1 MTDQYDEYDEY
12 DDDDEEDEE
21 DEEGTITFEPDEAL
35 ILALNEV
42 SNLKELMEDQDL
54 EIDKLRKE
62 LLAIKKI
69 IKKS

>member
-12 DDDDEEDEE
+12 DDDDEE

-54 EIDKLRKE
+54 EIDKLKKE

>member
-12 DDDDEEDEE
+12 GDDDEEEE
-21 DEEGTITFEPDEAL
+21 EEGTITFEPDEAL

>member
-12 DDDDEEDEE
+12 DDDDDDEE

>member
-12 DDDDEEDEE
+12 DDDEEEDE

>member
-12 DDDDEEDEE
+12 DDDDDDED

>member
-1 MTDQYDEYDEY
+1 MTDQYNEHDEY
-12 DDDDEEDEE
+12 DDDEEEDE

>member
-12 DDDDEEDEE
+12 DDDDEEE

-54 EIDKLRKE
+54 EIDKLKKE